1 MNRTTPSAK
10 VRDLAQRLIDHEAAP
25 RDASEASIVAA
36 FRVSEKLRRLLSTLT
51 GAAGFRSL
59 LSRALT
65 LAKAQVICLSGV
77 QVAPDG
83 SLEGLSEFCDGE
95 AGVILIA
102 HLLGLLVNF
111 IGEPLT
117 LSLVADAW
125 PDLLLEETN
134 SPEQNRHDSTR

>member
-25 RDASEASIVAA
+25 RDSSEANIVAA

-51 GAAGFRSL
+51 GATGFRSL

-65 LAKAQVICLSGV
+65 LAKTQVPCLNMV
-77 QVAPDG
+77 QVNADG

-95 AGVILIA
+95 AGVMLIA
-102 HLLGLLVNF
+102 QLLGLLVNF

-117 LSLVADAW
+117 LRLVDDAW
-125 PDLLLEETN
+125 PDLLLKDTN
-134 SPEQNRHDSTR
+134 SSETKST